1 MKPEALDSAA
11 VLPFHTR
18 RGHQS
23 LPCVASDTGQLCA
36 RPCWALGWEEEAWWV
51 VETEYVLCPQGGG
64 SPIYGKQTHKRQ
76 LPWHPVGAATSVELR
91 GVTIAQGSNR
101 VQKMDPSVISKSCC
115 VGVQL
120 CQRVEIQ
127 VNNVYYHNV
136 TNLIIMLFFFQI
148 SHVLISE
155 NGTKL

>member
-1 MKPEALDSAA
+1 MGADETGGSGFSCFRALPHTARPSVPSSRGLRHRAA
-11 VLPFHTR
+11 VC
-18 RGHQS
+18 Q
-23 LPCVASDTGQLCA
+23 
-36 RPCWALGWEEEAWWV
+36 ALLGAGLGGEAWWV

-136 TNLIIMLFFFQI
+136 TNLIIMLFFFR
-148 SHVLISE
+148 
-155 NGTKL
+155 